1 MRAPNNPTMK
11 FFAFQYRTLSKRF
24 HAQFDWASLVG
35 ISQKL
40 PLYCTLI
47 VLTNLILQPKHKIPS
62 SIWYVSQVL
71 QKRPWSVRIL
81 QTTFVE
87 STSWVH
93 EKLHPSSKKFCKM
106 AIIEFCNLLHE
117 IGSSRTNQFAVK
129 VSSTTN
135 HVWRFA
141 SVGLK
146 GQFTFSTAFIIV
158 VATTIPTV
166 ASSSTFNF
174 SHSSK

>member
-1 MRAPNNPTMK
+1 MYLK
-11 FFAFQYRTLSKRF
+11 
-24 HAQFDWASLVG
+24 
-35 ISQKL
+35 
-40 PLYCTLI
+40 
-47 VLTNLILQPKHKIPS
+47 NLILQQNIKSPS
-62 SIWYVSQVL
+62 ASDMSVKFY
-71 QKRPWSVRIL
+71 KRDLDQQELFKPRSL
-81 QTTFVE
+81 
-87 STSWVH
+87 SLHH
-93 EKLHPSSKKFCKM
+93 EYMKNYIHLPKKFCKM

>member
-1 MRAPNNPTMK
+1 MRAPNNLTMK
-11 FFAFQYRTLSKRF
+11 FFAFQYRMLSKRF

-47 VLTNLILQPKHKIPS
+47 VLTNLILQPKHKIPR

-71 QKRPWSVRIL
+71 QKRPWSAKTL

-129 VSSTTN
+129 V
-135 HVWRFA
+135 WRFA